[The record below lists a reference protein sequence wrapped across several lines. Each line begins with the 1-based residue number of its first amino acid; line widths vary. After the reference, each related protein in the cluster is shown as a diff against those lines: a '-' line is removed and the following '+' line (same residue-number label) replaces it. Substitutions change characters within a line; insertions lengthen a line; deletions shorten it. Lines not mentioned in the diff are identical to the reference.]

1 MTDKTTV
8 KPARLFI
15 SLAALLAFSLPVEAR
30 IYKWVDDSGV
40 THIGDTI
47 PAEYANK
54 DRSEL
59 GKSGQVV
66 NSKDVL
72 TPEERTAKEAEDA
85 KNRAVLDAARNQKV
99 HDSSLLNTY
108 SNVREIDL
116 ARARNV
122 QQIDARAQIA
132 KKQLGD
138 ATRNFTELKSKAD
151 SYTKAGKPI
160 PAYLKD
166 DMNETQIGVTKLS
179 KDMDSINA
187 EKAALESRYDADK
200 ARYKELTGK

>member
-1 MTDKTTV
+1 MNKS
-8 KPARLFI
+8 KLLI
-15 SLAALLAFSLPVEAR
+15 SLATLLAFSLPAFAKT
-30 IYKWVDDSGV
+30 YKWVDDKGV

-59 GKSGQVV
+59 NKGGRIV
-66 NSKDVL
+66 NTKDVL
-72 TPEERTAKEAEDA
+72 TPEERRAKEAEDA
-85 KNRAVLDAARNQKV
+85 RNKAELEIVHNQKL

-108 SNVREIDL
+108 SNVMEIEL

-122 QQIDARAQIA
+122 QQIDARAQVA
-132 KKQLGD
+132 NKQLGNANKNLAD
-138 ATRNFTELKSKAD
+138 LKTKAD
-151 SYTKAGKPI
+151 AYSKAGKPV
-160 PAYLKD
+160 PAYLKEELD
-166 DMNETQIGVTKLS
+166 AAQVNAAKLS
-179 KDMDSINA
+179 KDVTDINA